1 MGIGNRK
8 KKLSGVLLKVETLF
22 LAGLCFILGV
32 LGYITLR
39 NMLYIRYEFYLKDM
53 LDYLDSVIDKD
64 DLAEC
69 MRTGEKSE
77 KYHELQAVIDN
88 FKEHHHIAWLYVIK
102 PLNDSDNDNIM
113 NVIAAMTQYEKDYEP
128 ENEVGLNEL
137 TGSSYTPEVAKLY
150 LDASKKI
157 GEVSFFE
164 DYTEEWGLAYTGM
177 LPLVTS
183 SGENIAVLCFT

>member
-1 MGIGNRK
+1 
-8 KKLSGVLLKVETLF
+8 
-22 LAGLCFILGV
+22 
-32 LGYITLR
+32 
-39 NMLYIRYEFYLKDM
+39 
-53 LDYLDSVIDKD
+53 
-64 DLAEC
+64 
-69 MRTGEKSE
+69 
-77 KYHELQAVIDN
+77 
-88 FKEHHHIAWLYVIK
+88 
-102 PLNDSDNDNIM
+102 M

-183 SGENIAVLCFT
+183 SGENIVVLCVDIYINDITQTLSIYIMGVIITMVVIGALYITVNVL